1 MTDYELLEQMR
12 EITGEKIQ
20 TCDLCGRQAAVELV
34 FDGRQFTDRDGPVHI
49 CAECLELYERGNEP
63 LDELLDEDIEGV

>member
-12 EITGEKIQ
+12 EITGEKIP
-20 TCDLCGRQAAVELV
+20 TCDLCGRQVAVEFV

-49 CAECLELYERGNEP
+49 CAECRELYERGDEP